1 MCATSSALNTVDEE
15 LAGPATNGGGKMLV
29 NVLSIVRTNELM
41 ALKESSM
48 RKSKFQ
54 HFDSSSCA
62 SGRNLMFIS
71 SETFCHFT
79 FKKNMF

>member
-41 ALKESSM
+41 KAK
-48 RKSKFQ
+48 RKQ
-54 HFDSSSCA
+54 HE
-62 SGRNLMFIS
+62 RI
-71 SETFCHFT
+71 
-79 FKKNMF
+79 